1 MLILASISIRPYSTT
16 YEKSWAGDKHSQMQV
31 CTAQQVQGLAYS
43 EQDKHNYVLILLAIS
58 KERSL
63 ICII

>member
-16 YEKSWAGDKHSQMQV
+16 YEQSWAGDKHSYMQV
-31 CTAQQVQGLAYS
+31 CAAQQVQGLAYS
-43 EQDKHNYVLILLAIS
+43 EQDKHTYALIVLTIP

-63 ICII
+63 ICIV